1 MRKHRRGYTLF
12 ETILVVVILA
22 VAAAVVA
29 PSVRSMYGDA
39 PLTAS
44 ADMVKARWADAR
56 ARAMAESRPY
66 RFAIMDTT
74 GRFRIAPDGPEFWE
88 GGQGGMQASTNGT
101 RPPLVLEDVLPQDV
115 RFCTLQTA
123 TGQAQENT
131 GSEWVCPIVFM
142 PDGTA
147 RADAEIAF
155 AESGGRPLILRLQS
169 ATGAVTTSR

>member
-1 MRKHRRGYTLF
+1 LVRKHRRGFTLF
-12 ETILVVVILA
+12 ESILVVVILA
-22 VAAAVVA
+22 VAAAIVA
-29 PSVRSMYGDA
+29 PNVRSMYGDA

-44 ADMVKARWADAR
+44 ADMVKGRWADAR

-66 RFAIMDTT
+66 RFAIIDNT
-74 GRFRIAPDGPEFWE
+74 GRFRIAPDSPEFWE
-88 GGQGGMQASTNGT
+88 GGQGGM
-101 RPPLVLEDVLPQDV
+101 EDVLPQDV

-123 TGQAQENT
+123 TGLPQEST
-131 GSEWVCPIVFM
+131 GSEWACPIVFM

-155 AESGGRPLILRLQS
+155 AEAGGRPLILRLQA